1 MKKNNL
7 FKTLLDILIFLFFI
21 GTITLIVFIIRI
33 GGVNISHIDITNI
46 ETWNFFYWLIAIV
59 SLMTY
64 IIFLRGLYFLRKTA
78 KIVTNQYF
86 SDKNISNSKKA
97 GIHFLL
103 AGTLY
108 FFIIVIL
115 WINIMIDLGQFE
127 IGTDFD
133 IIAPLTLM
141 IIGVFFMIHS
151 RNLLLA
157 KSFKEENELT
167 V

>member
-1 MKKNNL
+1 MKKNNV
-7 FKTLLDILIFLFFI
+7 FKTLLDILVFIFLI
-21 GTITLIVFIIRI
+21 GTISTIIFIIRVGRFTI
-33 GGVNISHIDITNI
+33 NHVIIDVEN
-46 ETWNFFYWLIAIV
+46 WNLFFWFIAVV
-59 SLMTY
+59 SLLTY
-64 IIFLRGLYFLRKTA
+64 IIFLRGLYFLRKIA
-78 KIVTNQYF
+78 KIVSVQYF
-86 SDKNISNSKKA
+86 SDINISNSKKV

-103 AGTLY
+103 SGILY

-115 WINIMIDLGQFE
+115 WINRLIDLGQFE

-133 IIAPLTLM
+133 IIVPLTLM
-141 IIGVFFMIHS
+141 IIGVFFIIHA